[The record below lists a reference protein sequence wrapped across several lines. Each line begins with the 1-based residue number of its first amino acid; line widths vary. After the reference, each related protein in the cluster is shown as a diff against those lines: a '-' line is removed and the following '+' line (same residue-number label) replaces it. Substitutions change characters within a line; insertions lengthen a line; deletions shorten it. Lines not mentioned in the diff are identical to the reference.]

1 MTSAGIRPTRVE
13 EGSPRGSGGAVR
25 DVCVRGCVTR
35 WVRVR
40 LVVNNP
46 LYAITSSSE
55 DEPSTGF
62 TTLYVVTAGYRTPLY
77 QYADI
82 VVTRMVSMYLCG
94 MYLAQCVHLCF
105 NLGEYLFAICYLI

>member
-82 VVTRMVSMYLCG
+82 VGGANGMVYTCAVCTLHNTCT
-94 MYLAQCVHLCF
+94 
-105 NLGEYLFAICYLI
+105 FALT